1 MLGMASGHGDESAA
15 EPNRR
20 FVPRLPPSYGRPHHP
35 YAAMMYPEFQYR
47 PPPPSYQA
55 SMQEY
60 RLRLLLLDRHPGAGG
75 GGGIAGAGPAQT
87 YRSHAGSLLRAPL
100 GCRREVA
107 ASEYSRPPS
116 YRSRSSSTRPSLEP
130 GGGHGGGS
138 TGLAGSL
145 AGSLAG
151 ALAGALGAAG
161 LHSRTGSVATDHSM
175 SDAGTCPPAHQP
187 VSVISVGGGAL
198 TLSTSLLQVFTMTGN
213 DPASSALQMMLRK
226 SEDGSPT
233 KDANLVTI
241 VQTSSAHTHGPAPHT
256 RTRTHSTHAQDPS
269 APVIVTVSGS
279 TTTAVCPDNAEMEIL
294 AHL

>member
-1 MLGMASGHGDESAA
+1 
-15 EPNRR
+15 
-20 FVPRLPPSYGRPHHP
+20 
-35 YAAMMYPEFQYR
+35 
-47 PPPPSYQA
+47 
-55 SMQEY
+55 
-60 RLRLLLLDRHPGAGG
+60 
-75 GGGIAGAGPAQT
+75 
-87 YRSHAGSLLRAPL
+87 
-100 GCRREVA
+100 
-107 ASEYSRPPS
+107 
-116 YRSRSSSTRPSLEP
+116 
-130 GGGHGGGS
+130 
-138 TGLAGSL
+138 
-145 AGSLAG
+145 
-151 ALAGALGAAG
+151 
-161 LHSRTGSVATDHSM
+161 M

-187 VSVISVGGGAL
+187 VSVISVGGGDSVKCAPDPVHV
-198 TLSTSLLQVFTMTGN
+198 QEVFTMTGN